1 MRRPPVRRL
10 ITLFLFL
17 TFGLGGI
24 LVRLA
29 VLQVRDASA
38 YEKAAL
44 NQRLRVIDV
53 PPQRGAILDR
63 DRQPLAMSLA
73 ARDIYADPKEITDP
87 DRTAAKL
94 AAALR
99 IEQQVVVRELRENT
113 TFVYVARQVDMNT
126 AARIEK
132 MALPGIGLLP
142 SSRRYYP
149 NGALAP
155 QVLGFVGID
164 QDGYANVGLDGQTL
178 RTSMF
183 DLLGKVP

>member
-1 MRRPPVRRL
+1 APGAPRARVVQDRRPPVEGDLPHTAPPGGGPRGGPTLLAIEDRDRGEGRRDGSSRRRDPSAARPNGAPRAQAGSAAEGGGGGPTVRRPPVRRL

-73 ARDIYADPKEITDP
+73 A
-87 DRTAAKL
+87 
-94 AAALR
+94 
-99 IEQQVVVRELRENT
+99 
-113 TFVYVARQVDMNT
+113 
-126 AARIEK
+126 
-132 MALPGIGLLP
+132 
-142 SSRRYYP
+142 
-149 NGALAP
+149 
-155 QVLGFVGID
+155 
-164 QDGYANVGLDGQTL
+164 
-178 RTSMF
+178 
-183 DLLGKVP
+183 